1 MELNKATAKNMNNEE
16 IAKEIEKLELKLTE
30 TQSQIKNLKLKI
42 SKTEKP
48 KWEPEGGYFWIS
60 SGGKIGSSGSTDLCR
75 LFGAEFE
82 TVEAAEKACEVY
94 RFYHNLYKLAEELNP
109 SGKVGGRYKIFI
121 KDGLWTPYES
131 FMDTIDALFETKLS
145 AQAACNIM
153 NQNGWELP
161 LSAP

>member
-1 MELNKATAKNMNNEE
+1 V
-16 IAKEIEKLELKLTE
+16 
-30 TQSQIKNLKLKI
+30 
-42 SKTEKP
+42 
-48 KWEPEGGYFWIS
+48 GGVAS
-60 SGGKIGSSGSTDLCR
+60 SESTGPYR
-75 LFGAEFE
+75 FFGVEFE
-82 TVEAAEKACEVY
+82 TLEATEKACEVY

-153 NQNGWELP
+153 NQNGWEPP